1 MSKENIIN
9 QLETALL
16 AGHKKIEI
24 YNIEYILKPLARDT
38 RTRKELKAKEIAEQL
53 YYIAYEVTE

>member
-1 MSKENIIN
+1 MSKESIIN

-16 AGHKKIEI
+16 AGHKKVEI

-38 RTRKELKAKEIAEQL
+38 RARKEIKAKEIAEQL
-53 YYIAYEVTE
+53 YKVAYDVEN